1 MSDLTR
7 PPGGQV
13 VTHHVRVRPPRRM
26 RAISGEVEVLLN
38 GFGEGARRSGAL
50 LASELVAQVVGRA
63 SGPQSGRVGLTVQ
76 LREDAVRLE
85 ATGPSTPSIGAAA
98 GPGVVPTDPLAD
110 WGLFILDRLSDRWGM
125 GGGARRNIWAEIR

>member
-7 PPGGQV
+7 PSVGQV

-26 RAISGEVEVLLN
+26 KAISGEVEVLLN
-38 GFGEGARRSGAL
+38 GFDERTRRSGAL

-63 SGPQSGRVGLTVQ
+63 SGPQGGRIGLTVQ
-76 LREDAVRLE
+76 LRENAARLE
-85 ATGPSTPSIGAAA
+85 ATGPSTPPVGATA
-98 GPGVVPTDPLAD
+98 GPGVVPTDPLAG

-125 GGGARRNIWAEIR
+125 GEGAGRNIWAEIR